1 NKGPGRRIVVVSRA
15 APADRVRALAEKAE
29 IVVAGEAEV
38 DLPAAVAE
46 LKRLRIDRLMV
57 EGGATLNYAM
67 MSQRLVDELSV
78 FVGNLIIG
86 GKDAPT
92 LMDGAGIAERTE
104 AIELKLVKCEP
115 MDEGI
120 VLTWKVL

>member
-1 NKGPGRRIVVVSRA
+1 MT
-15 APADRVRALAEKAE
+15 
-29 IVVAGEAEV
+29 AGQDEV
-38 DLPAAVAE
+38 DLKLMSAE
-46 LKRLRIDRLMV
+46 LNMRGINRLMV

-67 MSQRLVDELSV
+67 VSNRLVDELSV

-92 LMDGAGIAERTE
+92 LMGGSGIAERSE
-104 AIELKLVKCEP
+104 AVGLQLVRYEP

-120 VLTWKVL
+120 VLTWKVV